1 MKRVI
6 VIGMGSAFF
15 AAALL
20 GAGTATA
27 APDVVGMKYSDA
39 KKEIRESGGRATVA
53 TRVGAQL
60 DENQCIVTNVWD
72 ASFLRIARADNDEVA
87 VALNCNGE
95 YATATNPGTSVA
107 NPLGREAKAEDEAE
121 AARKRA
127 QRQAAQQEERELAAP
142 VTPNN

>member
-6 VIGMGSAFF
+6 VGLGSAIV
-15 AAALL
+15 AASLL
-20 GAGTATA
+20 GAGTASA

-39 KKEIRESGGRATVA
+39 KKEIRDSGGRATVA

-72 ASFLRIARADNDEVA
+72 ASFLRIARADRDQVQ

-107 NPLGREAKAEDEAE
+107 NPLGREAKAEDDAE
-121 AARKRA
+121 AARKLA
-127 QRQAAQQEERELAAP
+127 QRQAARLEEQELAAP